1 MAPTSEWSIMNG
13 RYPEDV
19 VEHATRLK
27 AHFDLVCH
35 VANANA
41 SKYAILPAELESGI
55 RKGIAKGVA
64 EACSSL
70 YCPKWSDVDKSLFS
84 KAVLNNIAREAA
96 REAQDRIP
104 LSTFY
109 DLYRSYNVL
118 YPKLPTQTP
127 PSATTQQFGGAGTG
141 AAMRAKS
148 VVDLINDAK
157 ERKTEVD
164 LAEAA
169 IILGLGGQEE
179 KVKDV
184 NVERSGINTS
194 EEEEYEMDVR
204 EDAGEGQEVGE
215 IEDNESGDYSNEDG
229 SGDNGLDHEK
239 SEDAGEGQEVGEIED
254 GESGDD
260 PNGNGSGDYDSD
272 EESEDNEAQSDADGE
287 EDEIQVGSPV
297 PTYRLIVHGIK
308 TNGMNLENQKEKS
321 AIIKQLAI
329 WAGNDVRAIIRDIWW
344 AKECSQ
350 KAVAS
355 LIVEFLDYEEANRV
369 HLGGLFWQG
378 CLHVCERIESVNRL
392 RRCSRCQSYD
402 GHIDLRCS
410 APHRCGRC
418 AGQHPTA
425 TCKSKVLKCASCGG
439 GHRAGSSICP
449 AKANE
454 KKRLGFKYQSASQT
468 TKSVAVTQA
477 TPSSAVQYS
486 SSAARTQ
493 TETSMPSPV
502 SLDADAEIIP
512 KPNQSVPKADP
523 GQDTY
528 TDTASLM
535 KRIEDQNKQI
545 QDLRE
550 VVMNALQT
558 QSSNQPKR
566 RADEAFPGEVEAE
579 SSPVAVKRIK
589 QEQPVREDS
598 MGLYRQPSPYIVH
611 RPE

>member
-1 MAPTSEWSIMNG
+1 MAPTSEWPIMNC

-27 AHFDLVCH
+27 AHFDLVCN

-127 PSATTQQFGGAGTG
+127 PSATTQQFGGAGAG

-169 IILGLGGQEE
+169 RILGLGGQEE

-184 NVERSGINTS
+184 NGERSGINTS

-215 IEDNESGDYSNEDG
+215 IEDS
-229 SGDNGLDHEK
+229 
-239 SEDAGEGQEVGEIED
+239 
-254 GESGDD
+254 ESGDD
-260 PNGNGSGDYDSD
+260 PSGNGSGDYDSD
-272 EESEDNEAQSDADGE
+272 EESEDNEAQCDADGE

-308 TNGMNLENQKEKS
+308 TNRMNLENQKEKS

-378 CLHVCERIESVNRL
+378 CLHVCERIESVNKL
-392 RRCSRCQSYD
+392 RRYSRCQSYD
-402 GHIDLRCS
+402 GHIDLQYS
-410 APHRCGRC
+410 TPHQCGKC
-418 AGQHPTA
+418 TGQHPTA
-425 TCKSKVLKCASCGG
+425 TYKLKVVKCASCGG

-477 TPSSAVQYS
+477 TLSSAVRYS

-512 KPNQSVPKADP
+512 KPNQTVPKADP

-528 TDTASLM
+528 AYTASLM
-535 KRIEDQNKQI
+535 KRIEDQDKQI
-545 QDLRE
+545 QGLRE

-558 QSSNQPKR
+558 HSSGQKR
-566 RADEAFPGEVEAE
+566 RADEAFPAGAEAE
-579 SSPVAVKRIK
+579 SSHMAVKRIK
-589 QEQPVREDS
+589 QEQPTRENS